1 MLCRSGQ
8 SAFRFAL
15 FESAYHGN
23 IVVLLYTPVPWGPV
37 RRSAVC
43 TESCTKFTDSCS
55 ARQKSHGTCKQP
67 GMMPYPL
74 DINRTRCKCGK
85 SLPGLFDIVTNFGPI
100 RPQVSSRYIASQS
113 LTVLPE
119 FYRYSILSVYSNP
132 RPPLLVAGPAPR
144 ATRHGGRGHGHTAHA
159 ARLPHSHS
167 PTPWRPTSATT
178 RTREARKLLLH
189 LLLRCSV
196 LWVSGRGPAPPA
208 YIVHVSYHDT
218 ADSVTA
224 SAVYPPP
231 RSSAC
236 GSACVQTATE
246 RRACVARVDQHLS
259 TWPRQRGAVRCS
271 STWRR
276 STSAR
281 RGARTSA
288 RRSRASADGRP

>member
-1 MLCRSGQ
+1 MCRSGQ

-23 IVVLLYTPVPWGPV
+23 IVVLLYTPVPWGAV
-37 RRSAVC
+37 TRSAVC

-144 ATRHGGRGHGHTAHA
+144 ATRHGGRGSGARPHRTRCQTATLALPNALEANFGHGHAHEK
-159 ARLPHSHS
+159 H
-167 PTPWRPTSATT
+167 
-178 RTREARKLLLH
+178 EGY
-189 LLLRCSV
+189 CFICYFGV
-196 LWVSGRGPAPPA
+196 
-208 YIVHVSYHDT
+208 
-218 ADSVTA
+218 
-224 SAVYPPP
+224 
-231 RSSAC
+231 RSC
-236 GSACVQTATE
+236 GSA
-246 RRACVARVDQHLS
+246 
-259 TWPRQRGAVRCS
+259 
-271 STWRR
+271 
-276 STSAR
+276 
-281 RGARTSA
+281 
-288 RRSRASADGRP
+288 